1 MPIAFILI
9 LALIILLCLGVTFG
23 GLLWIPFAGI
33 ALAAVIGFI
42 MAMMGVQPPKNK
54 KK

>member
-1 MPIAFILI
+1 MPIAFILL
-9 LALIILLCLGVTFG
+9 LALIILLCLGFTFG